1 MVKNVKRL
9 VDRSVDLGQTG
20 SLAWEKG
27 QLKSFGPARSVQ
39 RLICLMKVTDLFL
52 SSNLDVL

>member
-1 MVKNVKRL
+1 MVKNVKSL

-27 QLKSFGPARSVQ
+27 QPKSFGARSAQ
-39 RLICLMKVTDLFL
+39 RLVCLRKVTNLFL